1 MTQETASSQPSR
13 TSDGLIRFVGAFVF
27 AGGVVVA
34 MQVVGEAWGLLR
46 DDSFIVEFAR
56 RVDRNSGIDSA
67 VQGTMRLS
75 YFAAWIITPILLSV
89 IGRLAIV
96 GMIHG
101 GKLALRRGNGEPTR
115 SASIPDGPAGAS
127 H

>member
-1 MTQETASSQPSR
+1 MTTEVVSSKHLRASDSI
-13 TSDGLIRFVGAFVF
+13 IRFVGAFVF

-34 MQVVGEAWGLLR
+34 MQVVGEAWGLLS

-56 RVDRNSGIDSA
+56 RVDLNSGIDSA

-75 YFAAWIITPILLSV
+75 YFAAWIITAILLSV

-96 GMIHG
+96 AMIRG
-101 GKLALRRGNGEPTR
+101 GKLALRRGADKPTL
-115 SASIPDGPAGAS
+115 S
-127 H
+127 

>member
-13 TSDGLIRFVGAFVF
+13 TPDGLIRLVGAFVF
-27 AGGVVVA
+27 AGAVVVA
-34 MQVVGEAWGLLR
+34 MQVVGEAWVLLG
-46 DDSFIVEFAR
+46 DDSFIVEFAH
-56 RVDRNSGIDSA
+56 RVDQNSGIDSA

-75 YFAAWIITPILLSV
+75 YFAAWIITAILLSV

-101 GKLALRRGNGEPTR
+101 GKLALRRGAAEPILSVSTID
-115 SASIPDGPAGAS
+115 APVDAPQ
-127 H
+127 